1 MYYVVSFAEG
11 QAVATAA
18 AVTLRGKVP
27 AFASNFGRAGS
38 ENASRGWISGALA
51 VPAAGI
57 QYKIQFHFPFRLFFF
72 SMFQFVLIPV
82 SVVYLFPYLSFL
94 QCSRLLRG
102 QLFCCRFLNL
112 FFTWKTKTR
121 HICVIF
127 YNNYPN
133 S

>member
-1 MYYVVSFAEG
+1 MYYVFSFAEG

-57 QYKIQFHFPFRLFFF
+57 QYKIQFYFPFRLFFF
-72 SMFQFVLIPV
+72 SFMFQFVLIPL
-82 SVVYLFPYLSFL
+82 SVVYPVSILEFL
-94 QCSRLLRG
+94 AM
-102 QLFCCRFLNL
+102 F
-112 FFTWKTKTR
+112 
-121 HICVIF
+121 
-127 YNNYPN
+127 
-133 S
+133 